1 VQGNIEIEIKQ
12 SIKTNMG
19 RYFITVLLMTS
30 LAGQAQHTVY
40 TLEKCYTLARQNYP
54 LIKKHDLIARTS
66 NYSIENAGKGW
77 LPQFSVSGQASYQ
90 SQTIDFQKAIGGG
103 PGLLIPPLSKDQYK
117 IQAEVDQNIFDG
129 GRIKNEKDMI
139 LANEASQQQNLEIAL
154 YQLND
159 RINQL
164 YFSILL
170 IDEQIRQ
177 NDISKSNFQS
187 AADQA
192 KAAYNNGTAFKSNV
206 DEFLAEIASI
216 ELVNIDFR
224 ANRKAYLDMLSVF
237 IGQRLDEKTEL
248 LMPPQIL
255 PDPVIKRPEIAL
267 YDLNKIIYDVQE
279 KQLKT
284 AYLPRF
290 DAFIQGAY
298 GRPTLNF
305 IDDNFGGWYVGGVRM
320 IWNLG
325 SLYTLKNN
333 RTNIRLNK
341 ESVDVDK
348 ETFIYNTNL
357 SLSKQGQ
364 DLIKYSSLIKQDET
378 IISLRSSVASAAKA
392 QLENGV
398 VTVHDYIAKS
408 NDENLA
414 KQSKILHSIQL
425 IQAQYQYKNT
435 SGN

>member
-1 VQGNIEIEIKQ
+1 
-12 SIKTNMG
+12 MR
-19 RYFITVLLMTS
+19 RYFLLLLLMIS
-30 LAGQAQHTVY
+30 LAGRAQHAVY
-40 TLEKCYTLARQNYP
+40 TLEKCYALARQNYP

-66 NYSIENAGKGW
+66 NYSVENAGKGW

-117 IQAEVDQNIFDG
+117 IQAELDQNIFDG

-164 YFSILL
+164 YFFLFL

-192 KAAYNNGTAFKSNV
+192 KAAYDNGTAFKSNV

-216 ELVNIDFR
+216 ELVNIDYR
-224 ANRKAYLDMLSVF
+224 ANRKAYLDMLAIF
-237 IGQRLDEKTEL
+237 IGQPLDEKTEL

-341 ESVDVDK
+341 EAVDVDK

-357 SLSKQGQ
+357 TLSKQGQ
-364 DLIKYSSLIKQDET
+364 DLIKYSSLIRQDET

-414 KQSKILHSIQL
+414 KQSRILHSIQL

>member
-1 VQGNIEIEIKQ
+1 MK
-12 SIKTNMG
+12 SS
-19 RYFITVLLMTS
+19 FIIILLLTG
-30 LAGQAQHTVY
+30 AAAQAQNKVY
-40 TLEKCYTLARQNYP
+40 TLEKCHALARQNYP
-54 LIKKHDLIARTS
+54 LIKKHDLIARSS

-90 SQTIDFQKAIGGG
+90 SETVNFQKVIGGG

-117 IQAEVDQNIFDG
+117 IQAEINQSIYDG

-139 LANEASQQQNLEIAL
+139 QASEASQQQSLEVAL

-192 KAAYNNGTAFKSNV
+192 KAAYDNGTAFKSNV
-206 DEFLAEIASI
+206 DEFLAEIATI
-216 ELVNIDFR
+216 ELINIDYR

-237 IGQRLDEKTEL
+237 IGQPLDEKTEL
-248 LMPPQIL
+248 IMPPQIL
-255 PDPVIKRPEIAL
+255 TDPVIKRPEIAL
-267 YDLNKIIYDVQE
+267 YDLNKKIYDVQE
-279 KQLKT
+279 EQLKT
-284 AYLPRF
+284 AYLPKF
-290 DAFIQGAY
+290 DAFVQGAY

-305 IDDNFGGWYVGGVRM
+305 IDNNFGGWYIGGVRM

-325 SLYTLKNN
+325 SLYTIKNN

-357 SLSKQGQ
+357 SLGKQGQ
-364 DLIKYSSLIKQDET
+364 DLVKYSSLIKQDET
-378 IISLRSSVASAAKA
+378 IISLRSSVATAAKA

-414 KQSKILHSIQL
+414 KQSRILHSIQL

>member
-1 VQGNIEIEIKQ
+1 MK
-12 SIKTNMG
+12 
-19 RYFITVLLMTS
+19 RYLIPVLLMTS
-30 LAGQAQHTVY
+30 LAVRAQHTVY
-40 TLEKCYTLARQNYP
+40 TLEKCYALARQNYP
-54 LIKKHDLIARTS
+54 LIKKHDLIARSS

-77 LPQFSVSGQASYQ
+77 LPQFSVSGQATYQ
-90 SQTIDFQKAIGGG
+90 SQSVNFQKAIGGG

-117 IQAEVDQNIFDG
+117 IQAEVDQHIFDG

-139 LANEASQQQNLEIAL
+139 QASEASQQQSLEVQL

-177 NDISKSNFQS
+177 NNITKSNFQT
-187 AADQA
+187 AADKA
-192 KAAYNNGTAFKSNV
+192 KAAYDNGTAFKSNV

-216 ELVNIDFR
+216 ELVNIDYR
-224 ANRKAYLDMLSVF
+224 ANRKAYSDMLAVF
-237 IGQRLDEKTEL
+237 IGQPLDEKTEL
-248 LMPPQIL
+248 IMPPQIL
-255 PDPVIKRPEIAL
+255 PDPVIKRPELTL
-267 YDLNKIIYDVQE
+267 YDLNKKIYDVQE

-284 AYLPRF
+284 AYLPKF
-290 DAFIQGAY
+290 DAFLQGAY

-305 IDDNFGGWYVGGVRM
+305 IDDDFGGWYIGGVRM

-341 ESVDVDK
+341 ESLDVDK

-357 SLSKQGQ
+357 TLSKQGQ

-378 IISLRSSVASAAKA
+378 IISLRSSVTNAAKA

-425 IQAQYQYKNT
+425 IQAQYEYKNT

>member
-1 VQGNIEIEIKQ
+1 MK
-12 SIKTNMG
+12 
-19 RYFITVLLMTS
+19 RYLIPVLLMTS
-30 LAGQAQHTVY
+30 LAVRAQHTVY
-40 TLEKCYTLARQNYP
+40 TLEKCYALARQNYP
-54 LIKKHDLIARTS
+54 LIKKHDLIARSS

-90 SQTIDFQKAIGGG
+90 SQTIDFQKAVGGG

-117 IQAEVDQNIFDG
+117 IQAEVDQHIFDG

-139 LANEASQQQNLEIAL
+139 QASEASQQQSLEVQL

-177 NDISKSNFQS
+177 NEITKSNFQT
-187 AADQA
+187 AANQA
-192 KAAYNNGTAFKSNV
+192 KAAYDNGTAFKSNV

-216 ELVNIDFR
+216 ELLNIDYR
-224 ANRKAYLDMLSVF
+224 ANRKAYSDMLAVF
-237 IGQRLDEKTEL
+237 IGQPLDENTEL
-248 LMPPQIL
+248 IMPPQVL
-255 PDPVIKRPEIAL
+255 PDPVIKRPELTL
-267 YDLNKIIYDVQE
+267 YDLNKKIYDVQE
-279 KQLKT
+279 RQLKT
-284 AYLPRF
+284 AYLPKF
-290 DAFIQGAY
+290 DAFLQGAY

-305 IDDNFGGWYVGGVRM
+305 IDDDFGGWYIGGVRM

-357 SLSKQGQ
+357 TLGKQGQ

-378 IISLRSSVASAAKA
+378 IISLRSSVTNAAKA

-414 KQSKILHSIQL
+414 KQTKILHSIQL

>member
-1 VQGNIEIEIKQ
+1 
-12 SIKTNMG
+12 MR
-19 RYFITVLLMTS
+19 RYFITVLLMVS
-30 LAGQAQHTVY
+30 LAASAQHTVY

-54 LIKKHDLIARTS
+54 LIKKHDLIARS
-66 NYSIENAGKGW
+66 SHYSIDNAGKGW

-90 SQTIDFQKAIGGG
+90 SQTIDFQKAVGGG

-139 LANEASQQQNLEIAL
+139 QASEASQQQSLEVAL

-177 NDISKSNFQS
+177 NNITKSNFQN
-187 AADQA
+187 AADKA
-192 KAAYNNGTAFKSNV
+192 KAAYDNGTAFKSNV

-216 ELVNIDFR
+216 ELVNIDYR
-224 ANRKAYLDMLSVF
+224 ANRKAYLDMLAVF
-237 IGQRLDEKTEL
+237 IGQPLDEKTEL
-248 LMPPQIL
+248 IMPPQIL

-267 YDLNKIIYDVQE
+267 YDLNKKIYDVQE

-284 AYLPRF
+284 AYLPKF
-290 DAFIQGAY
+290 DAFVQGAY

-305 IDDNFGGWYVGGVRM
+305 IDDNFGGWWVGGVRM
-320 IWNLG
+320 FWNLG

-333 RTNIRLNK
+333 RINLRLNK
-341 ESVDVDK
+341 ESVDIDK

-357 SLSKQGQ
+357 SLGKQGQ

-378 IISLRSSVASAAKA
+378 IISLRSSVTNAAKA

-398 VTVHDYIAKS
+398 VTVHDYITKS

-414 KQSKILHSIQL
+414 RQSRILHSIQL

-435 SGN
+435 SGQ

>member
-1 VQGNIEIEIKQ
+1 
-12 SIKTNMG
+12 MR
-19 RYFITVLLMTS
+19 RYFITVFLMAS
-30 LAGQAQHTVY
+30 LAARAQHTVY
-40 TLEKCYTLARQNYP
+40 TLEKCYALARQNYP

-66 NYSIENAGKGW
+66 NYSVENAGKGW

-117 IQAEVDQNIFDG
+117 IQAELDQNIFDG

-159 RINQL
+159 RIDQL

-192 KAAYNNGTAFKSNV
+192 KAAYDNGTAFKSNV

-216 ELVNIDFR
+216 ELVNIDYR
-224 ANRKAYLDMLSVF
+224 ANRKAYFDMLAIF
-237 IGQRLDEKTEL
+237 IGQPLDEKTEL

-290 DAFIQGAY
+290 NAFIQGAY

-341 ESVDVDK
+341 EAVDVDK

-357 SLSKQGQ
+357 TLSKQGQ
-364 DLIKYSSLIKQDET
+364 DLIKYSSLIRQDET

-414 KQSKILHSIQL
+414 KQSRILHSIQL

>member
-1 VQGNIEIEIKQ
+1 
-12 SIKTNMG
+12 MR
-19 RYFITVLLMTS
+19 RYFLLLLLMIS
-30 LAGQAQHTVY
+30 LAGRAQHAVY
-40 TLEKCYTLARQNYP
+40 TLEKCYALARQNYP

-66 NYSIENAGKGW
+66 NYSVENAGKGW

-117 IQAEVDQNIFDG
+117 IQAELDQNIFDG

-192 KAAYNNGTAFKSNV
+192 KAAYDNGTAFKSNV

-216 ELVNIDFR
+216 ELVNIDYR
-224 ANRKAYLDMLSVF
+224 ANRKAYLDMLAIF
-237 IGQRLDEKTEL
+237 IGQPLDEKTEL

-341 ESVDVDK
+341 EAVDVDK

-357 SLSKQGQ
+357 TMSKQGQ
-364 DLIKYSSLIKQDET
+364 DLIKYSSLIRQDET
-378 IISLRSSVASAAKA
+378 IIYLRISVASAAKA

-414 KQSKILHSIQL
+414 KQSRILHSIQL

>member
-1 VQGNIEIEIKQ
+1 
-12 SIKTNMG
+12 MR
-19 RYFITVLLMTS
+19 RYFLLLLLMIS
-30 LAGQAQHTVY
+30 LAGRAQHAVY
-40 TLEKCYTLARQNYP
+40 TLEKCYALARQNYP

-66 NYSIENAGKGW
+66 NYSVENAGKGW

-117 IQAEVDQNIFDG
+117 IQAELDQNIFDG

-192 KAAYNNGTAFKSNV
+192 KAAYDNGTAFKSNV

-216 ELVNIDFR
+216 ELVNIDYR
-224 ANRKAYLDMLSVF
+224 ANRKAYLDMLAIF
-237 IGQRLDEKTEL
+237 IGQPLDEKTEL

-341 ESVDVDK
+341 EAVDVDK

-357 SLSKQGQ
+357 TLSKQGQ
-364 DLIKYSSLIKQDET
+364 DLIKYSSLIRQDET

-414 KQSKILHSIQL
+414 KQSRILHSIQL

>member
-1 VQGNIEIEIKQ
+1 
-12 SIKTNMG
+12 MR

-30 LAGQAQHTVY
+30 LTAGAQHTVY
-40 TLEKCYTLARQNYP
+40 TLEKCYALARQNYP
-54 LIKKHDLIARTS
+54 LIKKHDLVARSS

-117 IQAEVDQNIFDG
+117 IQAEVNQNIYDG

-139 LANEASQQQNLEIAL
+139 QANEASQQQSLEVAL
-154 YQLND
+154 YELND

-192 KAAYNNGTAFKSNV
+192 KAAYDNGTSFKSNV
-206 DEFLAEIASI
+206 DELLAEIASI
-216 ELVNIDFR
+216 ELVNIDYR
-224 ANRKAYLDMLSVF
+224 ANRKSYLDMLAVF
-237 IGQRLDEKTEL
+237 IGQPLDEKTKL
-248 LMPPQIL
+248 IMPPQIL
-255 PDPVIKRPEIAL
+255 TDPVIKRPEIAL
-267 YDLNKIIYDVQE
+267 YDLNRKIYDVQE
-279 KQLKT
+279 KELKT
-284 AYLPRF
+284 IYLPKF
-290 DAFIQGAY
+290 DAFLQGAY

-305 IDDNFGGWYVGGVRM
+305 IDNNFGGWYIGGVRM

-325 SLYTLKNN
+325 SLYTIKNN

-357 SLSKQGQ
+357 SLVKQGQ
-364 DLIKYSSLIKQDET
+364 DLIKYTSLIKQDET
-378 IISLRSSVASAAKA
+378 IISLRSSVTNAAKA

-425 IQAQYQYKNT
+425 IQAQYQYKNI